1 VVNPYVKGISDK
13 FKRFG
18 KRYNIRTIFKTKDT
32 LRNTLVITR
41 HMIDPN
47 AQHNAF
53 TTFLA
58 NAVEA
63 MKAKQSDRYS

>member
-1 VVNPYVKGISDK
+1 
-13 FKRFG
+13 
-18 KRYNIRTIFKTKDT
+18 
-32 LRNTLVITR
+32 
-41 HMIDPN
+41 MIPN

-63 MKAKQSDRYS
+63 MKAKQADRYP